1 MSILKQQ
8 NMEGKGLRIAF
19 AGSSGSGKTTIA
31 NTLYKILE
39 KDTEVMKLSVADPI
53 KWIAKKKYGSSV
65 RKDWIIIG
73 MEVRSVKPD
82 HWIDILKKKIE
93 EYPPTMNII
102 IDDVRFQNE
111 VMTLTTM
118 GFQIVHMD
126 VPWNVRFNRLVKKV
140 GTNNPQVFTDSIK
153 WFGHESE
160 INLLPRH
167 MYDYIIKNDQDKYN
181 FFWKIVDM
189 NKNEV
194 VAYESQSS
202 V

>member
-1 MSILKQQ
+1 MD
-8 NMEGKGLRIAF
+8 GKGLRIAF

-31 NTLYKILE
+31 NTLYKILA
-39 KDTEVMKLSVADPI
+39 KDSEVMKLSVADPI

-102 IDDVRFQNE
+102 IDDLRFQNE
-111 VMTLTTM
+111 VLTLTTM

-160 INLLPRH
+160 LGLLPTH

-181 FFWKIVDM
+181 FFWKVVDK

>member
-1 MSILKQQ
+1 
-8 NMEGKGLRIAF
+8 
-19 AGSSGSGKTTIA
+19 
-31 NTLYKILE
+31 
-39 KDTEVMKLSVADPI
+39 MKLSVADPI
-53 KWIAKKKYGSSV
+53 KWIAKQKYGSSV

-73 MEVRSVKPD
+73 MEVRNVKPD

-102 IDDVRFQNE
+102 IDDLRFQNE

-126 VPWNVRFNRLVKKV
+126 VPWNTRFNRLVNKI
-140 GTNNPQVFTDSIK
+140 GTNNPLMFTDTMK

-160 INLLPRH
+160 LGLLPRH
-167 MYDYIIKNDQDKYN
+167 IYDYVIKCEEDKYT
-181 FFWKIVDM
+181 FFWKVVDL
-189 NKNEV
+189 NKDEV
-194 VAYESQSS
+194 QRHESQSS